1 MSSLRLA
8 WEKTVDTQE
17 RRLIAF
23 DAEVTPRDCGS
34 RRPRASCR
42 RGGSAS
48 TACLPARVRVPAMMS
63 GDYKMPADE
72 PPTEGRDDRQFE
84 EPIPVR
90 EDPASEKR
98 ASVPGG
104 RRRAPRHEPSKLARI
119 ISWYL
124 MRFKR
129 PEPISFG
136 EAFRNVE
143 RILVIPERGVAG
155 ALFSMPTLK
164 ALRRGFPS
172 GKIAVLVHEEDQDL
186 LEGIGEVDRVIG
198 YSLPRGIRRFSALLA
213 LGHRIGSYKFDI
225 AIILDREPDIERA
238 FICYLSH
245 APVRG
250 GLQSDGSHPFLN
262 LEVSSNVSGQTRA
275 QLGIEIAR
283 IMGID
288 VSGLGLAWEV
298 PERERRL
305 AEQLVHFRK
314 PREDELLVGFDPG
327 PGRGGTSLS
336 VSQQARLLD
345 KLCSDYQARAILLTA
360 PEHHWLVGKL
370 ESMLSREPIVVQQR
384 RMRDVVSLLRQC
396 DLFVASNTDL
406 VYFAVAMG
414 IPTVSLMT
422 PVEVRDAA
430 FPDSGFLE
438 IVELTPGERFPIQE
452 FIERTQAVLLTAA
465 D

>member
-1 MSSLRLA
+1 M
-8 WEKTVDTQE
+8 
-17 RRLIAF
+17 
-23 DAEVTPRDCGS
+23 
-34 RRPRASCR
+34 
-42 RGGSAS
+42 
-48 TACLPARVRVPAMMS
+48 ACLLARVRVPATMS
-63 GDYKMPADE
+63 GDYKMPTDG
-72 PPTEGRDDRQFE
+72 PPTEGRDDRQME

-90 EDPASEKR
+90 EDPASGEH
-98 ASVPGG
+98 AALPSG
-104 RRRAPRHEPSKLARI
+104 RRKRSGHEPSKIARI

-164 ALRRGFPS
+164 ALRRGFPA
-172 GKIAVLVHEEDQDL
+172 GKIAVLVHEEDRDL

-198 YSLPRGIRRFSALLA
+198 YSLPRGIRRFSALLS

-225 AIILDREPDIERA
+225 AMILDREFDIERA
-238 FICYLSH
+238 FLCYLSH

-250 GLQSDGSHPFLN
+250 GLQSDDSHPFLN
-262 LEVSSNVSGQTRA
+262 LEVSSRVSGQTRA

-283 IMGID
+283 VMGID

-305 AEQLVHFRK
+305 AEQLVHFRKPREDELLVGFDPGPGQLVHFRK

-360 PEHHWLVGKL
+360 PEHHWLIGKL
-370 ESMLSREPIVVQQR
+370 ESMLGREPIVVQQR
-384 RMRDVVSLLRQC
+384 RMRDVVSLLGQC

-430 FPDSGFLE
+430 FPDSSFFRDRSG
-438 IVELTPGERFPIQE
+438 
-452 FIERTQAVLLTAA
+452 
-465 D
+465 